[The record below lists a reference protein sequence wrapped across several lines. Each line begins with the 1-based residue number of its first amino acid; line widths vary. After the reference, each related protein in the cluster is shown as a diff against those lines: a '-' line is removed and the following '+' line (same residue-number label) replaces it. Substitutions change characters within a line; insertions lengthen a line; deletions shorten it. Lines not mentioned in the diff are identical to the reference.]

1 MSTVG
6 KLVDGEASPSPWS
19 PRELLTTLSSNEI
32 RFSRGFLRSDLSI
45 WLSDFVKSWQ
55 LLLHSLGLEVELSAI
70 NNRFNFPESLSRV
83 IPIEL
88 DDEPAVIGMDDESQE
103 LISSIVATG
112 SESTAVD
119 VIVEYFERRLLSCL
133 SQHWAG
139 PMPLKAWYLADS
151 ESAAVDVVGT
161 ICFVFKIKDQE
172 LSIWVGLGPRA
183 VERIDGLWR
192 KQLFEEHGSQQSA
205 SLPQLST
212 VDIDLVELLVP
223 PALLIDYMRSGTV
236 VDLDLPVD
244 TRVRVNLNG
253 SLWAHGTLG
262 QFEGN
267 FAVTLDSFDVNEAA
281 RGDNS
286 STTKVSVQLAVE
298 EIDREAVVEFG
309 QKGAILST
317 QVAVNDRASLII
329 SGERVASAIIGEL
342 DGKFALT
349 VLPK

>member
-6 KLVDGEASPSPWS
+6 KLVGKDASPMPWS
-19 PRELLTTLSSNEI
+19 PKELLPTLSSNEI
-32 RFSRGFLRSDLSI
+32 RFSRGFLRSDVSV
-45 WLSDFVKSWQ
+45 WLTDFVKSWQ
-55 LLLHSLGLEVELSAI
+55 LLLHSLGLEVELSSV
-70 NNRFNFPESLSRV
+70 NNQFNFPESLSRV

-88 DDEPAVIGMDDESQE
+88 DDETAVIGMDDESQE
-103 LISSIVATG
+103 IVSSVVAKG

-119 VIVEYFERRLLSCL
+119 VIVEYFERRMLSCV
-133 SQHWAG
+133 SQHWSG
-139 PMPLKAWYLADS
+139 PMPLKARYLADS
-151 ESAAVDVVGT
+151 ESTAVDVVGT
-161 ICFVFKIKDQE
+161 ICFVFTTGGKD
-172 LSIWVGLGPRA
+172 LKLWLGLGPRA

-192 KQLFEEHGSQQSA
+192 KQLFEEKSNLPGPK
-205 SLPQLST
+205 LPQLST

-236 VDLDLPVD
+236 VELDLP
-244 TRVRVNLNG
+244 TSNKVRVNLNG
-253 SLWAHGTLG
+253 NFWAYGELG

-267 FAVTLDSFDVNEAA
+267 FAVMLEDFEVKEKSEEDS
-281 RGDNS
+281 S

-298 EIDREAVVEFG
+298 EIDREAVLEFG
-309 QKGAILST
+309 QEKSILST